1 MHPAHQKSGDEQPS
15 DGNRGNGPRATHQ
28 QCGIALALTEPRQ
41 ALTLLIDAYVATSF
55 ANPELAAVYYT
66 ERVNLTPADQTLLH
80 NVQLSTI
87 DSWVRLLTAARPSLT
102 PTQARFLVHA
112 AMALVVDLGRMGG
125 SENSGQ
131 QSAYTQACVRKLMEL
146 TLFGAQEGPAAAAP
160 HPPRARARRGS
171 SSPSRAARR

>member
-1 MHPAHQKSGDEQPS
+1 M
-15 DGNRGNGPRATHQ
+15 
-28 QCGIALALTEPRQ
+28 
-41 ALTLLIDAYVATSF
+41 ATSF

-66 ERVNLTPADQTLLH
+66 ERVNLTPADQMLLH

-125 SENSGQ
+125 NED

-146 TLFGAQEGPAAAAP
+146 TLFGAPAVQVDAVPRQPPGRP
-160 HPPRARARRGS
+160 HRVS